1 MIFKKSA
8 ENAFIFLTP
17 YFSTVSTFTKFFIC
31 KTAILRGFNSVFILF
46 TAFSAFLHFL
56 CFARQATM
64 MLSEFI
70 NRLPKGTRPPTDNEY
85 EEIELVYAC
94 HPSISESGH
103 EGQEQIARLY
113 SEFGM
118 RIIYDMFPTAKKAER
133 LRTELIS
140 AKNTVEQ
147 LTKELKE
154 LSMK

>member
-1 MIFKKSA
+1 
-8 ENAFIFLTP
+8 
-17 YFSTVSTFTKFFIC
+17 
-31 KTAILRGFNSVFILF
+31 
-46 TAFSAFLHFL
+46 
-56 CFARQATM
+56 M
-64 MLSEFI
+64 MYNEFI
-70 NRLPKGTRPPTDNEY
+70 NRLPEDTRHPTNSEY
-85 EEIELVYAC
+85 EEIELVYAF
-94 HPSISESGH
+94 HPSISGSGH

-113 SEFGM
+113 REFGM